1 MYYNEEQQLLAQ
13 SWKENLSNKFEDP
26 VVTEI
31 VPREIHLQVTTKII
45 TQNQSGLLFICYPA
59 KVKKTRLE

>member
-31 VPREIHLQVTTKII
+31 VPAWKFTLRKVTTKII
-45 TQNQSGLLFICYPA
+45 TQNPIRVIVHLLSGQS
-59 KVKKTRLE
+59 